1 MPPNEGD
8 DRSIKTE
15 PSLCRVNQ
23 VSHKP
28 APLQSPHQ
36 PQVYQNAATTVLRP
50 PIGQFVINTLL
61 QAAAFA
67 AAIAFGVFAIKS
79 VNKADTANY
88 YAAQALEE
96 ARIANQIAMIVL
108 CTSQVRLLDVSSPCV
123 QCETE
128 DSDRMSLQMHF
139 AIVS

>member
-1 MPPNEGD
+1 MEKATPTRQPIDGED
-8 DRSIKTE
+8 SSIKIE
-15 PSLCRVNQ
+15 PSLRRLNKALPN
-23 VSHKP
+23 SP
-28 APLQSPHQ
+28 RLQSPHQ
-36 PQVYQNAATTVLRP
+36 LLDPPYTVTKTVLSP

-108 CTSQVRLLDVSSPCV
+108 CEVRPPYLEISA
-123 QCETE
+123 
-128 DSDRMSLQMHF
+128 F
-139 AIVS
+139 NAILS

>member
-1 MPPNEGD
+1 MEKVTPTRQPTDGED
-8 DRSIKTE
+8 FSIKIE
-15 PSLCRVNQ
+15 PSLRRLNKALPN
-23 VSHKP
+23 SP
-28 APLQSPHQ
+28 RLQSPHQ
-36 PQVYQNAATTVLRP
+36 LLNPPYTVTKTVLSP

-96 ARIANQIAMIVL
+96 ARIANQIAMILL
-108 CTSQVRLLDVSSPCV
+108 CASQVRLPWL
-123 QCETE
+123 EAFL
-128 DSDRMSLQMHF
+128 SLM
-139 AIVS
+139 